1 MNTVLLIYT
10 FLLFVLLTPSFLF
23 KTNVSIMRNIIYACI
38 FTIIYNCS
46 YYLVKGTK
54 KEGMDVNVTIVG
66 ASKLENI
73 LNAIFPEEEEEQVK
87 FLINNNF
94 VSKFFSR

>member
-1 MNTVLLIYT
+1 M
-10 FLLFVLLTPSFLF
+10 
-23 KTNVSIMRNIIYACI
+23 
-38 FTIIYNCS
+38 
-46 YYLVKGTK
+46 K

-73 LNAIFPEEEEEQVK
+73 LNAIFPEQEKEQVK